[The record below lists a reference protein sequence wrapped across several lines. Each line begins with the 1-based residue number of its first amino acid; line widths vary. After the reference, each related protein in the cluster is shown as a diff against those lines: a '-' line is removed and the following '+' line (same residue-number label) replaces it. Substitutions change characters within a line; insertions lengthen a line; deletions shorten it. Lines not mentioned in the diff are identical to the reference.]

1 MHCVSI
7 ISFPFLF
14 SVFLNII
21 CRRDELQKAI
31 NAESDARSYL
41 REELSRQYSEKCFIS
56 AEANWKYA
64 TNITKENEKNKV
76 ISR

>member
-1 MHCVSI
+1 MSNHVFSHLESQYNGFIAFSI
-7 ISFPFLF
+7 
-14 SVFLNII
+14 
-21 CRRDELQKAI
+21 RDELQKAI